1 MGRKTSEYKKPISD
15 GTVLRID
22 RSEHNDP
29 HIEAVVIFI
38 CDTDNNSLKS
48 DYITFSSDPI
58 VINGH
63 ISIYRENK
71 DIIVES
77 HDKGYHINGQSV
89 SGRQIVNKYDVV
101 SDGKVYAIFIEE
113 GVYVYDY
120 EEDMRTVR
128 G

>member
-1 MGRKTSEYKKPISD
+1 M
-15 GTVLRID
+15 
-22 RSEHNDP
+22 
-29 HIEAVVIFI
+29 
-38 CDTDNNSLKS
+38 
-48 DYITFSSDPI
+48 
-58 VINGH
+58 
-63 ISIYRENK
+63 
-71 DIIVES
+71 DIIVEC